1 MPNHTHSTTQSFL
14 AIYDITHNLVIM
26 KDGAASTII
35 AVDAMNFGLLAE
47 EEQDAIMYAYAALL
61 NSLNYPVHIVI
72 QSQTKDVTNYLNTLQ
87 AKEAEITSSLMKKRV
102 QSYREFVANLIRDRN
117 VLDKKFYVV
126 IHATS
131 LEMGFIGPSNFVPGK
146 ADFDVSTVERGVIIE
161 KATNILEPKK
171 DHLISQFAR
180 IGLYARQLET
190 QEIIR
195 LFYANYNPESAEGQ
209 IMADSRSY
217 TAPLVVADTK
227 TQNEF

>member
-1 MPNHTHSTTQSFL
+1 MPNAIESTTQQFL
-14 AIYDITHNLVIM
+14 DIYDITHNFVIL
-26 KDGAASTII
+26 KDGSTSVII

-61 NSLNYPVHIVI
+61 NSLNYPIQIVV
-72 QSQTKDVTNYLNTLQ
+72 QSQTKDVTNYLKMLQ
-87 AKEAEITSSLMKKRV
+87 AREMETQSSLMRKRMR
-102 QSYREFVANLIRDRN
+102 SYREFVANLIHDRN

-131 LEMGFIGPSNFVPGK
+131 LEMGFVAPGSFIPGQN
-146 ADFDVSTVERGVIIE
+146 DFDVSTVEKGVIIE
-161 KATNILEPKK
+161 KAVNILEPKK

-195 LFYANYNPESAEGQ
+195 LFYTSYNPESAEGQ
-209 IMADSRSY
+209 IMADSKSY
-217 TAPLVVADTK
+217 TAPLVIADK
-227 TQNEF
+227 NGPQ

>member
-1 MPNHTHSTTQSFL
+1 MPNTLQSTTQSFID
-14 AIYDITHNLVIM
+14 IYDITHNLAIF
-26 KDGAASTII
+26 KDGSTSIII

-61 NSLNYPVHIVI
+61 NSLTYPIEIVI
-72 QSQTKDVTNYLNTLQ
+72 QSQTKDVTHYLKLLQ
-87 AKEAEITSSLMKKRV
+87 VNENQARSHVMKQRIR
-102 QSYREFVANLIRDRN
+102 SYREFVANLIHERN

-131 LEMGFIGPSNFVPGK
+131 LEMGFVSPSSFMPGK
-146 ADFDVSTVERGVIIE
+146 KDFDASTVEKSLIIE
-161 KATNILEPKK
+161 KALNILEPKK

-195 LFYANYNPESAEGQ
+195 LFYASYNPESAEGQ
-209 IMADSRSY
+209 VMADSKSY
-217 TAPLVVADTK
+217 TTPLVTLS
-227 TQNEF
+227 QHGPR